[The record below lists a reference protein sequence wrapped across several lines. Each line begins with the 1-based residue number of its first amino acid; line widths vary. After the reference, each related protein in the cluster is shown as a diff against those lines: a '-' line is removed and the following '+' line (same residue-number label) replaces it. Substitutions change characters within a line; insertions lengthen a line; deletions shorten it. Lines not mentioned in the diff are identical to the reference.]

1 MSSSKTPSKKKHG
14 RDSIPKKFREQYDAE
29 LEEAMKKFEKEFD
42 AKNWNDTLIMQ
53 NAASQN
59 SLSTWSPE
67 LTREQFKN
75 DFLTKFKL
83 DRGLI
88 KLPKPPSTQ
97 NKTNKNKPK
106 KSDLLSRFTS
116 RLSQLSSRFSR
127 KKPAPK
133 LAPIHE
139 E

>member
-1 MSSSKTPSKKKHG
+1 MSSKTPSKKKHG
-14 RDSIPKKFREQYDAE
+14 RDSIPKKFRKQYDAE

-42 AKNWNDTLIMQ
+42 AKNWKDTLIMQ

-67 LTREQFKN
+67 ETREKFKN

-97 NKTNKNKPK
+97 NKTNNKTK
-106 KSDLLSRFTS
+106 KYNWLPRFTL
-116 RLSQLSSRFSR
+116 RLPELSSRFSR
-127 KKPAPK
+127 KKLAPK